1 MRSQKGD
8 HLPKTLFSLV
18 IDTILKQLDLRGN
31 IATRLKKY
39 IAYVDNILLTTR
51 TKQSLSNPFQE
62 IKTSNAKLNPNR
74 HLLTLFGA
82 HHILHISRIRVKE
95 ISAQYGLIVKG

>member
-1 MRSQKGD
+1 ME
-8 HLPKTLFSLV
+8 
-18 IDTILKQLDLRGN
+18 LRGN

-39 IAYVDNILLTTR
+39 ISYVDNILLTTR
-51 TKQSLSNPFQE
+51 TKKSLLDTFQK
-62 IKTSNAKLNPNR
+62 INTSNAKLNTIR
-74 HLLTLFGA
+74 HFLALFGA

>member
-8 HLPKTLFSLV
+8 HLSKTLFSLV
-18 IDTILKQLDLRGN
+18 IDTILKQMELRGN

-51 TKQSLSNPFQE
+51 TNQSLLNPFQK

-74 HLLTLFGA
+74 HLLALFGA
-82 HHILHISRIRVKE
+82 HHILHISRIRVN
-95 ISAQYGLIVKG
+95 STL